1 MCGRFFVS
9 MTWEQYREL
18 LSLTT
23 PAPESN
29 FQPNWNAAP
38 THDVLIC
45 TSPGGERRLEKMRW
59 GLVPVWA
66 KEPPKFSTINAMR
79 EGLEEKATWKNSLN
93 KMRCVAPINGFYEW
107 KGPKGKKQPYIIRR
121 KDGAAMLL
129 AGLWA
134 FNDKID
140 PNGIRT
146 FSIITCPANKVMSEI
161 HDRMPVI
168 LSEDDLDLWL
178 GPEPWGEAHRA
189 LMKPCPDE
197 WLEAYPVS
205 KDVGN
210 VRNNSSD
217 LIDPIGGRFF

>member
-1 MCGRFFVS
+1 VS
-9 MTWEQYREL
+9 WK
-18 LSLTT
+18 LSC
-23 PAPESN
+23 A
-29 FQPNWNAAP
+29 
-38 THDVLIC
+38 VLR
-45 TSPGGERRLEKMRW
+45 GGTAGNGGPQLE
-59 GLVPVWA
+59 
-66 KEPPKFSTINAMR
+66 
-79 EGLEEKATWKNSLN
+79 
-93 KMRCVAPINGFYEW
+93 

-121 KDGAAMLL
+121 KDGAAMMI

-146 FSIITCPANKVMSEI
+146 FTIITCPANKVMSGI

-178 GPEPWGEAHRA
+178 GAEPWSEAHRA

-210 VRNNSSD
+210 VRNNRED
-217 LIDPIGGRFF
+217 LIDPIGDPIF